1 MLMDN
6 SAFPDTCRDSH
17 ENMLYQ
23 HDLNQNGKDFDK
35 ILGLIE
41 NFPPL
46 EPFVT
51 KMRIWIPS
59 RIILLTVLIVTALE

>member
-41 NFPPL
+41 NFS
-46 EPFVT
+46 PFGT
-51 KMRIWIPS
+51 FCNENEDLDTLQNNSPHCIDRNG
-59 RIILLTVLIVTALE
+59 A